1 MAPALR
7 PPAVCRAV
15 GQGWCW
21 RRASWTRAPPSG
33 LRLPH
38 AAAPTRHATLSLS
51 PSCCCWDVCSLL
63 SQEPVHSHRTRV
75 PPLPTDKC
83 FETHYGARALDADS
97 PGVQRK
103 CRVSVIQTAAAGGR
117 VSSAP
122 QGHPGPALAGVE
134 HAGAVTDFLV
144 QGPAPVNS
152 RLQTAQLQNSGCT
165 LGLSGA

>member
-1 MAPALR
+1 MP
-7 PPAVCRAV
+7 C
-15 GQGWCW
+15 
-21 RRASWTRAPPSG
+21 
-33 LRLPH
+33 
-38 AAAPTRHATLSLS
+38 LS
-51 PSCCCWDVCSLL
+51 
-63 SQEPVHSHRTRV
+63 H
-75 PPLPTDKC
+75 TD
-83 FETHYGARALDADS
+83 G
-97 PGVQRK
+97 G
-103 CRVSVIQTAAAGGR
+103 GGR